1 MKYADILYCLAL
13 VWAVTSCASFERY
26 RLLYSGMLEQ
36 SDLESAARLV
46 EKNKFYQKGRN
57 KVLYYLELGA
67 LARMQG
73 NLEQSNEYLNQA
85 DLLIEDRRASL
96 GAQGLAVVSNPRVL
110 PYRTEYFENIAV
122 HYLKSLNYL
131 QLNDVSAARVEARR
145 TNIRQQEL
153 NDGVPDKPLKYHDD
167 VLGHITMGLS
177 YEMNGE
183 WNDAFIAYRNAA
195 ELFIEDGKVQSY
207 MGVAMPEQLKCDLV
221 RVAGQIGFANEVQY
235 YGGLLKPR
243 CEEDEGTGGSLA
255 LFWEN
260 GQGPIK
266 EENIL
271 GFNILRFGDRSEL
284 RFVNNRMGLEYD
296 IGPQAYK
303 QYNGFEG
310 INNISLALPAFQRRP
325 YPLRSAQVKYPGGTR
340 QMEMIEDLNEV
351 AAQSLRDRFH
361 RELASALL
369 RLAAKEAMEASLR
382 SVKTKKKDDS
392 KEEDKEE
399 KEKEE
404 GEEKKKAEE
413 KDKDKEKEDQYSDT
427 AGQILGGAMDIINAI
442 TERAD
447 IRSWQSL
454 PAEIYYQRI
463 PLKKGPNDIRI
474 SFYNQHNQQTE
485 EHRLHLQGEGGLV
498 VRNLITPDARV
509 IQPTAKTIQP

>member
-1 MKYADILYCLAL
+1 MRYIHIPYCLAL
-13 VWAVTSCASFERY
+13 AWMVASCASFEQY
-26 RLLYSGMLEQ
+26 RVLYNNMVEQ
-36 SDLESAARLV
+36 SDLESAARLI
-46 EKNKFYQKGRN
+46 EKKKFYQKDRN

-73 NLEQSNEYLNQA
+73 DLEASNDYLNQA

-96 GAQGLAVVSNPRVL
+96 GAKGLSVVTNPRVL

-131 QLNDVSAARVEARR
+131 QLNNAPAARVEARR
-145 TNIRQQEL
+145 TNIRLQEL
-153 NDGVPDKPLKYHDD
+153 NDAVPDKPLKYHDD

-195 ELFIEDGKVQSY
+195 ELFIEDGKVSSY
-207 MGVAMPEQLKCDLV
+207 MGVRMPEQLKCDLV
-221 RVAGQIGFANEVQY
+221 RMAQRIGFTNEAQY
-235 YGGLLKPR
+235 YNRLLRPS
-243 CEEDEGTGGSLA
+243 CPDDEGEGGALA

-271 GFNILRFGDRSEL
+271 GFNIFRYDDRSSL
-284 RFVNNRMGLEYD
+284 RFVNSRLGLEYD
-296 IGPQAYK
+296 LGPEAYN

-310 INNISLALPAFQRRP
+310 INNISLALPSFRKRT
-325 YPLRSAQVKYPGGTR
+325 YPLRSAQVQFPGGTQ

-351 AAQSLRDRFH
+351 AEQSLRDRFH

-382 SVKTKKKDDS
+382 SIKTKKKDS
-392 KEEDKEE
+392 GEEDK
-399 KEKEE
+399 KEE
-404 GEEKKKAEE
+404 EDGEKKKEEKKEE
-413 KDKDKEKEDQYSDT
+413 KKDEYSDT
-427 AGQILGGAMDIINAI
+427 AGQILGGAMDIINAM

-454 PAEIYYQRI
+454 PAEIYYRRI
-463 PLKKGPNDIRI
+463 PLRRGQNEIRV
-474 SFYNQHNQQTE
+474 SFFNQYNQRAE
-485 EHRLHLQGEGGLV
+485 EHVLRIQGQGGLI